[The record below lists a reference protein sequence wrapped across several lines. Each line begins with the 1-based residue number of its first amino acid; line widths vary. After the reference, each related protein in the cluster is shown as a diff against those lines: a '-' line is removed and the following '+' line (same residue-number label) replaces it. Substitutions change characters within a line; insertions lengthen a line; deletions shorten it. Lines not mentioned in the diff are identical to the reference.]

1 MANSH
6 NKKVKYQEQQDIDT
20 IINEGN
26 ILDKSERLPERVSN
40 KQNHQDLM
48 SYADMLKGDKKE
60 YNDTMIGS
68 PASSQKD
75 Q

>member
-26 ILDKSERLPERVSN
+26 ILDKSERLPERISN
-40 KQNHQDLM
+40 KQNHQDLI
-48 SYADMLKGDKKE
+48 SYTDMLKGD
-60 YNDTMIGS
+60 
-68 PASSQKD
+68 
-75 Q
+75 